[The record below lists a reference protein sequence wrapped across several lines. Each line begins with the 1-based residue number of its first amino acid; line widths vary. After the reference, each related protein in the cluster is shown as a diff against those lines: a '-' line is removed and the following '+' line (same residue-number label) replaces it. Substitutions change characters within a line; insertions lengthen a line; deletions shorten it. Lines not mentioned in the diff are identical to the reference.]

1 MKRILLSIF
10 VLLMAFNF
18 ISCDNPVDMEHLT
31 EDMIDE
37 WLIGTWDYELTNTSI
52 DEEQNEDRHVF
63 KGWYE
68 IEGIQDEDKV
78 KSLFLDNTFEETS
91 EETFEDFLKSNLFI
105 ELEETPVTK
114 IISSKVQVNKE
125 KTKIIRYTESQT
137 SEPKC
142 DAKIILVM
150 TKRS

>member
-18 ISCDNPVDMEHLT
+18 ISCDNSVDMEHLT

-78 KSLFLDNTFEETS
+78 KSLFLDNTFEET
-91 EETFEDFLKSNLFI
+91 FEDFLKNKLFI
-105 ELEETPVTK
+105 ELVENPDVT

-125 KTKIIRYTESQT
+125 KTKIIRYTKSQT

>member
-18 ISCDNPVDMEHLT
+18 ISCDNSVDMEHLT

-52 DEEQNEDRHVF
+52 DEEQKESRSVYT
-63 KGWYE
+63 GWYE
-68 IEGIQDEDKV
+68 IAGIQDGDIV
-78 KSLFLDNTFEETS
+78 KSLFLEETS

-114 IISSKVQVNKE
+114 IISSKVLVNKE
-125 KTKIIRYTESQT
+125 KTKIIRYTKSQT
-137 SEPKC
+137 SEPKY

>member
-18 ISCDNPVDMEHLT
+18 ISCDNSVDMEHLT

-63 KGWYE
+63 NGWYE

-78 KSLFLDNTFEETS
+78 KSLFLDNTFEET
-91 EETFEDFLKSNLFI
+91 FEDFLKNKLFI
-105 ELEETPVTK
+105 ELVENPDVT

-125 KTKIIRYTESQT
+125 KTKIIRYTKSQT

>member
-18 ISCDNPVDMEHLT
+18 ISCDNSVDMEHLT

-68 IEGIQDEDKV
+68 IEGIQDGDKV
-78 KSLFLDNTFEETS
+78 KSLFLDNTFEET
-91 EETFEDFLKSNLFI
+91 FEDFLKNKLFI
-105 ELEETPVTK
+105 ELVENPDVT

-125 KTKIIRYTESQT
+125 KTKIIRYTKSQT

>member
-18 ISCDNPVDMEHLT
+18 ISCDNSVDMEHLT

-52 DEEQNEDRHVF
+52 DEEQNEDRSVF

-68 IEGIQDEDKV
+68 IAGIQDGDIV
-78 KSLFLDNTFEETS
+78 KSLFLEETS

-125 KTKIIRYTESQT
+125 KTKIIRYTKSQT

>member
-18 ISCDNPVDMEHLT
+18 ISCDNSVDMEHLT

-52 DEEQNEDRHVF
+52 DEEQNEDRSVF

-78 KSLFLDNTFEETS
+78 KSLFLDNTFEET
-91 EETFEDFLKSNLFI
+91 FEDFLKNKLFI
-105 ELEETPVTK
+105 ELVENPDVT

-125 KTKIIRYTESQT
+125 KTKIIRYTKSQT

>member
-18 ISCDNPVDMEHLT
+18 ISCDNSVDMEHLT

-52 DEEQNEDRHVF
+52 DEEEKEDRHVF
-63 KGWYE
+63 TGWYE

-78 KSLFLDNTFEETS
+78 KSLFLEKTF
-91 EETFEDFLKSNLFI
+91 EETFEDFLKNKLFI
-105 ELEETPVTK
+105 ELVENPDVT